1 MTELQTKINE
11 FMVKADQV
19 LPAHPTIPDEHTC
32 ILRMRLIAEE
42 LMELADGMGF
52 RIQLDSHAWSD
63 DPKVPGKTRYA
74 LELSKWYRKKP
85 DLVEI
90 ADAFSDLNY
99 VNIGGQSAFGIDGE
113 PCDLE
118 VHESNMSKFID
129 GHKDEHGKWIKGPST
144 RQPDLAPILRAQGAE
159 L

>member
-1 MTELQTKINE
+1 
-11 FMVKADQV
+11 MVKAEQA
-19 LPAHPTIPDEHTC
+19 LPAHPVIPNEKAC
-32 ILRMRLIAEE
+32 ALRIRLIAEE

-52 RIQLDSHAWSD
+52 RIQLDNLSYSD
-63 DPKVPGKTRYA
+63 DFKLPGKQRYG
-74 LELSKWYRKKP
+74 LELTRCYRKNP

-99 VNIGGQSAFGIDGE
+99 VNVGGQSAFGIDGE

-144 RQPDLAPILRAQGAE
+144 RPPDLRPILIAQGWKG
-159 L
+159 